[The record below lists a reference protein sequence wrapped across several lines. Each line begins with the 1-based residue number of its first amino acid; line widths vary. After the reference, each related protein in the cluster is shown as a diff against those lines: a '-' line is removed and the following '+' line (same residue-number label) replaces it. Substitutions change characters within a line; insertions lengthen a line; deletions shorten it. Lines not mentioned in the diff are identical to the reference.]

1 MTRRYLNAADVL
13 PPRLLAAVQRHAA
26 GTQLYVPRAE
36 RLRWGE
42 RSGAR
47 QALASRNRQI
57 RQRRR
62 DGASVEELMAEFHL
76 SYDSVR
82 KILSPGTAGKN
93 ASTSSR
99 G

>member
-1 MTRRYLNAADVL
+1 MTRRYQNAADVL

-26 GTQLYVPRAE
+26 GTQLYVPMAE
-36 RLRWGE
+36 RLGWGE

-47 QALASRNRQI
+47 HALTLRNDRI
-57 RQRRR
+57 RQRHH
-62 DGASVEELMAEFHL
+62 DGASTEVLMAEFHL
-76 SYDSVR
+76 SHDSIR
-82 KILSPGTAGKN
+82 KILARGAAGKN